1 MRATGADL
9 TIRRVAFALSVAGSD
24 PTGGAGLLADVQVF
38 RAHGVLAGGVVTA
51 ITVQDTEKVHQVL
64 PSFPSVV
71 LDQLRA
77 ALADLEPDAIKLGML
92 ATDDV
97 ARAVSL
103 ALQMLGP
110 SETRKTRLVIDPV
123 LAASDGARL
132 LERRALGTLQE
143 LLREAALVTPNL
155 PEAEQLTGCDVS
167 SRSGTETAA
176 RALILEFGAHAAL
189 VKGGHREGPPD
200 DLLATRDGSGVS
212 LRWLD
217 GERIPG
223 SPIHG
228 TGCALAA
235 AATARLARGEEIET
249 AVQGAREWLR
259 GAIRGAVARG
269 RGQRLLDLTGPA
281 DPH

>member
-1 MRATGADL
+1 MRVTGADL

-38 RAHGVLAGGVVTA
+38 RAHGLLAGGVVTA

-71 LDQLRA
+71 LDQLRT
-77 ALADLEPDAIKLGML
+77 ALADLAPAGIKLGML

-97 ARAVSL
+97 ARAVALSL
-103 ALQMLGP
+103 DGLGP
-110 SETRKTRLVIDPV
+110 PETRETVLVIDPV
-123 LAASDGARL
+123 LAATDGTPL

-143 LLREAALVTPNL
+143 LIRGATLVTPNL

-167 SRSGTETAA
+167 NRAGTEKAA
-176 RALILEFGAHAAL
+176 RALVLDLGAGAAL
-189 VKGGHREGPPD
+189 VKGGHRAGAPD
-200 DLLATRDGSGVS
+200 DLLATRDGSGVA
-212 LRWLD
+212 LRWLT

-223 SPIHG
+223 GPTHG

-235 AATARLARGEEIET
+235 AATARLARGEGLDD
-249 AVQGAREWLR
+249 AVAGARDWLQQ
-259 GAIRGAVARG
+259 AIRGAVAHG
-269 RGQRLLDLTGPA
+269 RGQRLLDLGIPA
-281 DPH
+281 SPS